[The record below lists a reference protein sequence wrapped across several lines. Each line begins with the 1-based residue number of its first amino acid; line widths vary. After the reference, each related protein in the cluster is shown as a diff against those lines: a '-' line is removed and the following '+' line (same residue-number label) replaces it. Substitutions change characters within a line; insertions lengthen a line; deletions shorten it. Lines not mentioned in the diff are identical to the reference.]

1 MGMAERKKG
10 LAARIARRIGDRRL
24 LKSAKKKYAS
34 LLASLGAI
42 GDGGA
47 AVAFSGG
54 ADSTLLLHAAH
65 EALGERCIA
74 VTARSVFIP
83 AEEAADAAE
92 LSAQIG
98 AQHFFLDV
106 DVLQVPGV
114 AENPPERCYFC
125 KRALL
130 GAVKDSAARRG
141 YGCVVEGGNA
151 DDADDFRPGAR
162 AVKELGVRSP
172 LAEAGLTKPEIR
184 ALSRAFGLPTADK
197 PSAACLASRFAYG
210 ETLTAEWLERV
221 GEAER
226 CLRTLGLTQFRVRT
240 AGGDAR
246 IEALPAEFSTVM
258 AHSAEIEARLRALGF
273 RFVSLDLGGYKTGSM
288 NRGLDTGKATK
299 G

>member
-1 MGMAERKKG
+1 MAERKKG
-10 LAARIARRIGDRRL
+10 IAALWGRLAGDRRKL
-24 LKSAKKKYAS
+24 RGAKKKYAS
-34 LLASLGAI
+34 LLDSLRGL
-42 GDGGA
+42 GEGGA

-54 ADSTLLLHAAH
+54 ADSTLLLYAAH
-65 EALGERCIA
+65 EALGARCIA
-74 VTARSVFIP
+74 VTARSVFFP
-83 AEEAADAAE
+83 AEEAEAAE
-92 LSAQIG
+92 ELAGQIG
-98 AQHFFLDV
+98 ARHVFLDV
-106 DVLQVPGV
+106 DVLKVPGV

-141 YGCVVEGGNA
+141 FACVLEGGNA
-151 DDADDFRPGAR
+151 DDADDYRPGAR

-172 LAEAGLTKPEIR
+172 LAEAQLTKPEIR

-210 ETLTAEWLERV
+210 ETLTAADLERV
-221 GEAER
+221 EEAER
-226 CLRTLGLTQFRVRT
+226 YLRTLGLTQFRVRT

-246 IEALPAEFSTVM
+246 IEALPSETGAVM

-288 NRGLDTGKATK
+288 NRGLR
-299 G
+299 